1 MKKQMNER
9 HLSGCLGKHRFVPSF
24 VKHKPE
30 YCGLA
35 ELAESDFI
43 VLEKRSMRLCSV
55 KQFSRHECDK
65 RERQSGKS
73 LVL

>member
-1 MKKQMNER
+1 MR
-9 HLSGCLGKHRFVPSF
+9 DIYPAVWASIDLYPLF

-43 VLEKRSMRLCSV
+43 VLEK
-55 KQFSRHECDK
+55 
-65 RERQSGKS
+65 
-73 LVL
+73 

>member
-1 MKKQMNER
+1 MR
-9 HLSGCLGKHRFVPSF
+9 DIYPAVWASIDLYPLF

-65 RERQSGKS
+65 RERQSGKC

>member
-1 MKKQMNER
+1 MR
-9 HLSGCLGKHRFVPSF
+9 DIYPAVWASIDLCPLF